1 MCGPV
6 LRVVLLVEVVELVI
20 CRRRTLLAC
29 CFAPESV
36 MTGNSES
43 RSTDSKP
50 VSATRPWWLVLA
62 PLIFLFL
69 WSGGYVVA
77 KIALVY
83 SPPMTLLVL
92 RYSCVL
98 LIMAVAFAVVRPPL
112 PQTRSEWGHLFV
124 VGLLM
129 QAVYFG
135 LAYLAFIQ
143 GIAAGTVALI
153 MSLQPVLV
161 ALAASRWG
169 SEQITTRHWLGLAI
183 ALLGTSLVIVSR
195 MDFGTTG
202 LGLLC
207 AVLALMGITAATL
220 WEKRFGQS
228 QHPITSNL
236 VGYTAGLIGV
246 LPLMLWLET
255 PHIEWTLEFAGALA
269 YLVIGNSLVAVS
281 LLLAMIRAGEVS
293 KVSTLL
299 FLVPPLTAVMA
310 WLALSE
316 SMPLAAWLGLAL
328 AGFGVL
334 LATRKAHA

>member
-1 MCGPV
+1 MAEAPDS
-6 LRVVLLVEVVELVI
+6 
-20 CRRRTLLAC
+20 RTSDPIA
-29 CFAPESV
+29 
-36 MTGNSES
+36 
-43 RSTDSKP
+43 
-50 VSATRPWWLVLA
+50 VSAARPWWLVLA

-69 WSGGYVVA
+69 WAGGYVVA
-77 KIALVY
+77 KIALLY

-98 LIMAVAFAVVRPPL
+98 LIMSVAFVVVRPPL
-112 PQTRSEWGHLFV
+112 PQTKSEWGHLFL

-143 GIAAGTVALI
+143 GVAAGTVALI

-169 SEQITTRHWLGLAI
+169 NERITGRHWLGLAI

-195 MDFGTTG
+195 LDLGTTG

-207 AVLALMGITAATL
+207 AVLALMGITSATL
-220 WEKRFGQS
+220 WEKRFGKTH
-228 QHPITSNL
+228 HPVTSNL
-236 VGYTAGLIGV
+236 VGFAAGLLGV

-255 PHIEWTLEFAGALA
+255 PQIEWTFEFAGALA

-310 WLALSE
+310 WLALGE

-328 AGFGVL
+328 AGFGVF
-334 LATRKAHA
+334 LATRKA